1 MRLFIF
7 AALVPIIAAPA
18 ALAQTDL
25 MGRVVACA
33 GLEDEAKRHACFDVL
48 TPELRG
54 QGVRA
59 FGETKKAEASPAEPD
74 RISLKVGA
82 IDRGGDGLMSFT
94 MENGQV
100 WKQSDTRQLGGYGQ
114 GPWTAEIRKGM
125 LGSYAL
131 SINGAASVKVKRVK

>member
-18 ALAQTDL
+18 ATAQTDL

-33 GLEDEAKRHACFDVL
+33 GLEDDAKRHACFDVL

-54 QGVRA
+54 NGVKT
-59 FGETKKAEASPAEPD
+59 FGEQKKPAATLAEPD
-74 RISLKVGA
+74 KISLKVSG
-82 IDRGGDGLMSFT
+82 IDRAADGMVFT

-100 WKQSDTRQLGGYGQ
+100 WRQSDTRQLGGFGK

-125 LGSYAL
+125 LGSFSL
-131 SINGAASVKVKRVK
+131 SVNGSASIKVKRVK